1 MIQILE
7 AKNALLDY
15 KNKTRKNMFT
25 KQPNIKELFS
35 LIIYLGR
42 VNNCPK
48 PPIPSNKIIVTS
60 HSHLHNVR
68 VLCNHGRVEEGVGG
82 VNTPLILTFGRFYNS
97 PNVYIHL

>member
-25 KQPNIKELFS
+25 NQPNIKEFFS

-42 VNNCPK
+42 VNNCPE
-48 PPIPSNKIIVTS
+48 PPYPLQQNDCNIP
-60 HSHLHNVR
+60 L
-68 VLCNHGRVEEGVGG
+68 
-82 VNTPLILTFGRFYNS
+82 TPACKSAL
-97 PNVYIHL
+97 